1 VTVTDPTLTVSPAVG
16 AVNVSDTPAGLA
28 AASEVAAEGDGETR
42 DAALAIAGEGEGEE
56 AAALGEAEGLA
67 AALGFGAA
75 ADDGEVAI
83 GGVVCVGVAIGG
95 AAGAHA
101 PAPTARINHTLSESV

>member
-1 VTVTDPTLTVSPAVG
+1 MG
-16 AVNVSDTPAGLA
+16 AVNMSDTPAGLA
-28 AASEVAAEGDGETR
+28 AASEVAAEGDGETTDTAR
-42 DAALAIAGEGEGEE
+42 AIAGDGDGEE
-56 AAALGEAEGLA
+56 AATLGEAEGLA

-75 ADDGEVAI
+75 ADDGDVAI

-101 PAPTARINHTLSESV
+101 PAPTARISNTLSESV

>member
-1 VTVTDPTLTVSPAVG
+1 M
-16 AVNVSDTPAGLA
+16 SDTPAGLA

-42 DAALAIAGEGEGEE
+42 EAALAIAGEGDGEE
-56 AAALGEAEGLA
+56 AATLGEAEGLA
-67 AALGFGAA
+67 AALGFGA